1 MAADVEHLNAEAFV
15 DVEYVI
21 ALDVEHVKVEA
32 VDVVGNVILEAVLLA
47 ISPNFPAIAS
57 KIAAK
62 IAANLT
68 AVTALPI
75 SNALVHAIPSKS
87 RRTAEVGTCGTTT
100 PSPECLVTRA
110 FSTSEEFQIQWSL
123 LAMPRTVRR

>member
-1 MAADVEHLNAEAFV
+1 MAVDVEHLNVEAFV

-21 ALDVEHVKVEA
+21 AVDVEHVNVEA
-32 VDVVGNVILEAVLLA
+32 ADVENVILEAVLLA

-87 RRTAEVGTCGTTT
+87 RRTAEVGTCSTTT
-100 PSPECLVTRA
+100 P
-110 FSTSEEFQIQWSL
+110 
-123 LAMPRTVRR
+123 